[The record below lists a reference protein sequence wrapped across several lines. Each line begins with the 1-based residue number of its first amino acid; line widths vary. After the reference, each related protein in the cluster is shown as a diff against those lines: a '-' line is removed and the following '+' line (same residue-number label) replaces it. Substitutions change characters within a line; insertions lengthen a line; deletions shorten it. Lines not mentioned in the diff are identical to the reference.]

1 MDPTRKLS
9 SSSLSPLP
17 LSSPSSHAC
26 PAAHPASTVAAC
38 PSPAPRRRE
47 REPGDGGWPVPTERA
62 CPAGCAVR
70 TGRPGRTTRHACQ
83 GERAKQAW
91 AGSREQRGD
100 EIGGSPSLP
109 CPIPSHACMGIG
121 RVANKNTVRALKIG
135 PGQQTNS
142 QKADRVVRPGHK
154 TTLLSLRGSLPRARA
169 NSPLICAS
177 GARRRPR
184 SAGANGCQ
192 PDRFTPGPPA
202 RCTKA
207 AWGSAKR
214 ARGPAGQPA
223 PAGGAADGSS
233 EAGPRRHEHPAAV
246 LLER

>member
-1 MDPTRKLS
+1 MEAET
-9 SSSLSPLP
+9 
-17 LSSPSSHAC
+17 
-26 PAAHPASTVAAC
+26 AAGKGRVHPVS
-38 PSPAPRRRE
+38 
-47 REPGDGGWPVPTERA
+47 
-62 CPAGCAVR
+62 
-70 TGRPGRTTRHACQ
+70 RH
-83 GERAKQAW
+83 KQTA
-91 AGSREQRGD
+91 QGD

-109 CPIPSHACMGIG
+109 CPIPSHARMGIG

-184 SAGANGCQ
+184 SAWANGCQ

-223 PAGGAADGSS
+223 PAGSAADRSS

-246 LLER
+246 LLERWDVGAGSSAASRTAAYHSIAYTLMRNTG